1 MNHLDINKLLKG
13 KKPVNVAIDQ
23 EARAIY
29 FKVSDEDVVR
39 TIRTNDS
46 ISIDYGKDDEIVG
59 VEIIRVNKIEVIL
72 KKALKDISSVIP
84 SNILATA

>member
-13 KKPVNVAIDQ
+13 KAPINVAIDK

-29 FKVSDEDVVR
+29 FKISDEDVFKTVR
-39 TIRTNDS
+39 VNES
-46 ISIDYGKDDEIVG
+46 VAVDYDKEDDIVG

-72 KKALKDISSVIP
+72 KKALKDISAIIP
-84 SNILATA
+84 NKILAAA

>member
-1 MNHLDINKLLKG
+1 MSHLDINKLLKG
-13 KKPVNVAIDQ
+13 KKPINVAIDK

-29 FKVSDEDVVR
+29 FKVSDEDAARTVR
-39 TIRTNDS
+39 LNES
-46 ISIDYGKDDEIVG
+46 VSIDYDNDDEIVG

>member
-1 MNHLDINKLLKG
+1 MNHLDIHKLLKG
-13 KKPVNVAIDQ
+13 KKPINVAIDKQ
-23 EARAIY
+23 ARAIY
-29 FKVSDEDVVR
+29 FKVSDEDAARTVR
-39 TIRTNDS
+39 TNES
-46 ISIDYGKDDEIVG
+46 VSIDYDKDDEIVG

>member
-1 MNHLDINKLLKG
+1 MNHLDIDKLLKG
-13 KKPVNVAIDQ
+13 KKPINVAIDK

-29 FKVSDEDVVR
+29 FKVSDEGVTR
-39 TIRTNDS
+39 TVRTNDS
-46 ISIDYGKDDEIVG
+46 VSIDYGKDDEIVG

-72 KKALKDISSVIP
+72 KKALKDISSTIP

>member
-13 KKPVNVAIDQ
+13 KTPINVAIDK

-29 FKVSDEDVVR
+29 FKISDENVSKTVR
-39 TIRTNDS
+39 LNDS
-46 ISIDYGKDDEIVG
+46 VSIDYGKEDEVVG
-59 VEIIRVNKIEVIL
+59 VEIIRVNKIGIIL

-84 SNILATA
+84 NKILAAA

>member
-1 MNHLDINKLLKG
+1 MKHLDINKLLKG
-13 KKPVNVAIDQ
+13 KSPVNVAIDR

-29 FKVSDEDVVR
+29 FKLSDEDVARTVR
-39 TIRTNDS
+39 MNDS
-46 ISIDYGKDDEIVG
+46 VSIDYDKDDEVVG
-59 VEIIRVNKIEVIL
+59 VEIIRVTKIEMIL

>member
-1 MNHLDINKLLKG
+1 MNHLDISKLLKG
-13 KKPVNVAIDQ
+13 KTPINVAIDK

-29 FKVSDEDVVR
+29 FKISDDDVTK
-39 TIRTNDS
+39 TIRLNDS
-46 ISIDYGKDDEIVG
+46 VSIDHGKDDEIVG

-84 SNILATA
+84 NKILATA

>member
-13 KKPVNVAIDQ
+13 KAPINVAIDK

-29 FKVSDEDVVR
+29 FKVSDEDVARTVR
-39 TIRTNDS
+39 TNES
-46 ISIDYGKDDEIVG
+46 VSIDYGKDDEIVG

-84 SNILATA
+84 SNILATV

>member
-13 KKPVNVAIDQ
+13 KQPINVAIDK

-29 FKVSDEDVVR
+29 FKVSDENA
-39 TIRTNDS
+39 IRTVRMNES
-46 ISIDYGKDDEIVG
+46 VSIDYDKNDEIAG

>member
-1 MNHLDINKLLKG
+1 MSHLDINKLLKG

-29 FKVSDEDVVR
+29 FKVSDEDVAR
-39 TIRTNDS
+39 TVRTNDTV
-46 ISIDYGKDDEIVG
+46 SIDYDKDDEIVG